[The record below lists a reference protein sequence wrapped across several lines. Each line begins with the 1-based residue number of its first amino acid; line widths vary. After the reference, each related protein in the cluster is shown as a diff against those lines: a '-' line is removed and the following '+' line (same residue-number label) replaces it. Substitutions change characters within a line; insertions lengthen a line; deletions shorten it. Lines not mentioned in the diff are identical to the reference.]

1 MKYTF
6 IVPVYN
12 GEKYID
18 RCLKSLLNQ
27 TYKNFEI
34 IIINDGSTDNSE
46 NILDDYQKKHSQIKV
61 IHQKNKGLSASR
73 NLGIKKAIGDY
84 LLFVDV
90 DDYISDQ
97 TLAFIETKVSKPWD
111 LIKFNWTSNQKE
123 LDLNL
128 KEDKVFNGCDAISYL
143 INKKEVF
150 EMAVLYAY
158 NKEYLEKTNFS
169 FKENRYHEDFGLI
182 PITILKST
190 QILLTSKNLYYYDQD
205 VIGSITNN
213 DDYDKTLK
221 KACDVLEFYKDVKK
235 ELLNLH
241 IPNLEAVELLKSY
254 NANAVLKKRK
264 TLKKADK
271 KIYNNKIVD
280 LKVLEDLYTKT
291 FRAKLK
297 KKYLKFLLKNTL

>member
-46 NILDDYQKKHSQIKV
+46 SILDDYQKKHSQIKV

-123 LDLNL
+123 LDINL
-128 KEDKVFNGCDAISYL
+128 KEDKVSNGSDAISYL

>member
-46 NILDDYQKKHSQIKV
+46 SILDDYQKKHSQIKV

-123 LDLNL
+123 LDINL
-128 KEDKVFNGCDAISYL
+128 KEDKVSNGSDAISYL

-158 NKEYLEKTNFS
+158 NKEYLEKINFS

-205 VIGSITNN
+205 VIGSITKN

-221 KACDVLEFYKDVKK
+221 KACDVLEFYKEVKK
-235 ELLNLH
+235 ELLNLN

-254 NANAVLKKRK
+254 NANAVLKKSK

-271 KIYNNKIVD
+271 KIYNNKIVE

-297 KKYLKFLLKNTL
+297 KKYLKFLLKNAL

>member
-46 NILDDYQKKHSQIKV
+46 SILDDYQKKHSQIKV

-123 LDLNL
+123 LDINL
-128 KEDKVFNGCDAISYL
+128 KEDKVSNGSDAISYL

-254 NANAVLKKRK
+254 NANAVLKKSK